1 MPENIETKSKP
12 VNASTLREYGAD
24 IESLRDEWA
33 MVEGYRAEIRDITRR
48 MRSDLDKRGYVRGQ
62 LALAAE
68 ALDSTV
74 NDEINP
80 ALWHLACAIHDQ
92 GGGI

>member
-1 MPENIETKSKP
+1 MITETQNKS

-24 IESLRDEWA
+24 IESLRDEWT
-33 MVEGYRAEIRDITRR
+33 MVEGYRAEIREITRR
-48 MRSDLDKRGYVRGQ
+48 MRSDLDKRGYVREQ
-62 LALAAE
+62 LVSAAE

-80 ALWHLACAIHDQ
+80 ALWHLGCAIHDQ
-92 GGGI
+92 GGGV

>member
-1 MPENIETKSKP
+1 MPENIETQNKP

-24 IESLRDEWA
+24 LESLRDEWT
-33 MVEGYRAEIRDITRR
+33 MVEGYRAEIREITRR
-48 MRSDLDKRGYVRGQ
+48 MRSDMDKRGYVRGQ

-68 ALDSTV
+68 ALDSAV

-80 ALWHLACAIHDQ
+80 ALWHLGCAIHDQ